1 MSNLVTQTDSA
12 PPLVQLTRQGTIC
25 GSIETLEQL
34 RLQFQQRHY
43 FRLPQLIE
51 PALLQVV
58 QNQIEQGEFYERV
71 HARIDSNKELCL
83 RENAAST
90 ALLFLINDE
99 KLFDIIQQLTECET
113 IRCFDGRIYR
123 ANPGNGHH
131 DSWHNDIG
139 DDRLVGMSINLSR
152 EEYSGGVLQLRERES
167 GETISEI
174 ENVRAGDAVVFRLA
188 RSLQHRISDVT
199 GTAAKTA
206 FAGWFKAQ
214 PHFSQLLAPLRG
226 DRV

>member
-1 MSNLVTQTDSA
+1 MSNLVAPTNSA

-25 GSIETLEQL
+25 GSIETLSQL
-34 RLQFQQRHY
+34 RLQFQQQHY
-43 FRLPQLIE
+43 FRLPKLIQ
-51 PALLQVV
+51 PALLDVV
-58 QNQIEQGEFYERV
+58 QKQIDRGEFYERV

-99 KLFDIIQQLTECET
+99 NFFEIIQQLTACET

-131 DSWHNDIG
+131 DSWHNDFG
-139 DDRLVGMSINLSR
+139 DDRLVGLSINLSR

-174 ENVRAGDAVVFRLA
+174 TNVRPGDAVVFRLA
-188 RSLQHRISDVT
+188 RSLQHRISEVT
-199 GTAAKTA
+199 GKAPKTA

-214 PHFSQLLAPLRG
+214 PHFSQLLKRDVCNP
-226 DRV
+226 